1 MPDNTVLKNSADQAV
16 KNLNSFAGCDLSPE
30 KIQSEI
36 KNIMGKPEAER
47 SDLLISFYKGLA
59 KEIFEYAS
67 YKRSLMV
74 VSPMLTKKYIDA
86 YGKYSLTSAMDSA
99 KACSENY
106 MRMIDPEYT
115 NNYEFT
121 PDQLKDIMEWEK
133 KELRTRNSYDELAR
147 TTKDWNRSIVND
159 QIKANFDQLRLDNKN
174 PEEIFHFSGDYSDDQ
189 NKVVADMYCKV
200 HHARAEVENLKN
212 QNKKSNIFRRL
223 VNYFKISSYNKYI
236 NKTCDMLKK
245 VGFDE
250 AKHGDAAIEQSKKIL
265 LSPFNRD
272 IEISSSNYIVMVEQ
286 YTVRHTEKLTVA
298 ADRTKQAEKMD
309 ADPATSYINKL
320 KPFADKYGI
329 EPEKFINENI
339 NWRSA
344 GESYDEERNISITNQ
359 NVIATYLYAMRAM
372 INKMESDNKEINITD
387 ILKDARQLTVMTT
400 QHYSPAYS
408 LDEFINADT
417 PPYLLSGP
425 DVIKGR
431 VNFFVKKASPEQ
443 KAALAEEAGQLFDQW
458 RANAKQTM
466 AEDIECAIQLGEPRR
481 VAETNDNALTSE
493 ETEKNEISV
502 NEASANE
509 KISMSINLND
519 ETTQKD
525 VSMPIEP
532 NNEKTKEPFVKQ
544 N

>member
-1 MPDNTVLKNSADQAV
+1 
-16 KNLNSFAGCDLSPE
+16 
-30 KIQSEI
+30 
-36 KNIMGKPEAER
+36 
-47 SDLLISFYKGLA
+47 
-59 KEIFEYAS
+59 
-67 YKRSLMV
+67 
-74 VSPMLTKKYIDA
+74 
-86 YGKYSLTSAMDSA
+86 
-99 KACSENY
+99 
-106 MRMIDPEYT
+106 
-115 NNYEFT
+115 
-121 PDQLKDIMEWEK
+121 
-133 KELRTRNSYDELAR
+133 
-147 TTKDWNRSIVND
+147 
-159 QIKANFDQLRLDNKN
+159 
-174 PEEIFHFSGDYSDDQ
+174 
-189 NKVVADMYCKV
+189 
-200 HHARAEVENLKN
+200 
-212 QNKKSNIFRRL
+212 
-223 VNYFKISSYNKYI
+223 
-236 NKTCDMLKK
+236 
-245 VGFDE
+245 
-250 AKHGDAAIEQSKKIL
+250 
-265 LSPFNRD
+265 
-272 IEISSSNYIVMVEQ
+272 MVEQ

-359 NVIATYLYAMRAM
+359 NVIATFLHAMRAM

-481 VAETNDNALTSE
+481 VAETNDNALTGE
-493 ETEKNEISV
+493 ETEKNVITV
-502 NEASANE
+502 NETNANE
-509 KISMSINLND
+509 KTSMSINLND
-519 ETTQKD
+519 ETVQID
-525 VSMPIEP
+525 VSKPIEL
-532 NNEKTKEPFVKQ
+532 NNEKNKEPFVIQ